1 MRPTTGF
8 TLIEL
13 LVTVAIAA
21 ILAVVAVPGF
31 RSLIQGNR
39 AATQT
44 NTLVSALTFARS
56 EAIRRGTT
64 VSMCPSSDQTSCTGG
79 TDWTVGWI
87 VFGDADG
94 NGEPAD
100 ATDLLRVWQSLSGSA
115 ALSGPQSHSFVG
127 TGQAVASASFSYTA
141 SGVPTRMACVNSVGR
156 TELKKGVATC

>member
-13 LVTVAIAA
+13 LVTVAVAA

-31 RSLIQGNR
+31 RSLMQGNR

-64 VSMCPSSDQTSCTGG
+64 VSMCPSSNQTSCTGG
-79 TDWTVGWI
+79 TDWSVGWV
-87 VFGDADG
+87 VFRDADG
-94 NGEPAD
+94 DGEPGD
-100 ATDLLRVWQSLSGSA
+100 ATDLLRVWQSLSGPA
-115 ALSGPQSHSFVG
+115 ALSGPQSQSFMG
-127 TGQAVASASFSYTA
+127 TGQAVTSASFSYTA
-141 SGVPTRMACVNSVGR
+141 SGVPTRMACVNNVGR